1 MMSQMKS
8 SSNAGIFRTYATHTL
23 RYPWLFVIIVLAA
36 VLAQVTVLAAP
47 IYLKIFIDTL
57 AAGDVAMVPV
67 LRSTLAVLVLIWVLN
82 WLFDRARY
90 FATVYLEANVMP
102 DLMRDAFSY
111 LIDHSY
117 NFFITQFAGS
127 LTHRVSKF
135 GRAYEVLFD
144 SVIGNFLPTALFVIG
159 AVAVLTSRNATLGM
173 LLGVWIVFFLT
184 FQIFVSRARKHSRVV
199 RAAAETKVTA
209 QLADAISNQSTIAL
223 FSGAEH
229 EIARYTETVDSW
241 RAATIRSWNA
251 DAWIWAGMGFFII
264 VIEAILLY
272 GGIYYWERG
281 LFTVGDFV
289 LVQAYLFA
297 AFERLA
303 VVNRELRR
311 VSDAISDAREMQG
324 ILDMPYDVAD
334 VAGAKK
340 LKVTAGAIEFKDV
353 SFAFPSDKSI
363 FEHFNLSVKGGEKIA
378 LVGPSGAGKST
389 VIKLILR
396 FFDVRSGAIEI
407 DGQDIAAVTQKSLRN
422 AISFVPQEPILFHR
436 SLMENIR
443 YGRRDASDADV
454 MEAAKKAHCHDF
466 ISKLPQGYGTFVGER
481 GVKLSGGE
489 RQRVA
494 IARAILKNAPI
505 LILDEATSSLDSASE
520 VLIQDALA
528 QLMKGKTVIVIAHR
542 LSTIMKMDRIVGLDG
557 GRVVEQGTHQ
567 ELLRTNGLYA
577 GLWRHQAGGFILDE
591 ELVPLPVLVDG
602 DIEEEDAGG
611 AEDPRDPI
619 EKTGL

>member
-1 MMSQMKS
+1 MSQMKS
-8 SSNAGIFRTYATHTL
+8 PRNAGIFRTYAAHTL
-23 RYPWLFVIIVLAA
+23 RYPWLFLAIVLTAI
-36 VLAQVTVLAAP
+36 LAQATVLAAP

-57 AAGDVAMVPV
+57 ATGDIGAVTV
-67 LRSTLAVLVLIWVLN
+67 LKSTLAIIVLIWALN
-82 WLFDRARY
+82 WFFDRVRY

-102 DLMRDAFSY
+102 DLMRDAFAY
-111 LIDHSY
+111 LVDHSY
-117 NFFITQFAGS
+117 NFFISQFAGS

-135 GRAYEVLFD
+135 GRAYEILFD
-144 SVIGNFLPTALFVIG
+144 SVIGNFIPTAFFVVG
-159 AVAVLTSRNATLGM
+159 AVAVLTSRNTMLGM
-173 LLGVWIVFFLT
+173 LLAAWIACFLV

-223 FSGAEH
+223 FSGAEY
-229 EIARYTETVDSW
+229 EISRYAETVNTW
-241 RAATIRSWNA
+241 REATIRSWNA
-251 DAWIWAGMGFFII
+251 DAWIWAGIGFFII
-264 VIEAILLY
+264 VIEAVLLY

-281 LFTVGDFV
+281 QFTVGDFV
-289 LVQAYLFA
+289 LMQAYLFA

-303 VVNRELRR
+303 IINRELRR

-324 ILDMPYDVAD
+324 ILNMPHDVGDA
-334 VAGAKK
+334 AGAKE
-340 LKVTAGAIEFKDV
+340 LVVTKGAIAFRNV
-353 SFAFPSDKSI
+353 SFAFPVDYDI
-363 FEHFNLSVKGGEKIA
+363 FEHFDMTVRGGEKIA

-389 VIKLILR
+389 IIKLILR
-396 FFDVRSGAIEI
+396 FFDVKSGAIEI
-407 DGQDIAAVTQKSLRN
+407 DGQDIAHVQQKSLRN

-443 YGRRDASDADV
+443 YGRRDASDEDV
-454 MEAAKKAHCHDF
+454 MEAAKKAHCHEF
-466 ISKLPQGYGTFVGER
+466 IAKLPQGYETFVGER

-557 GRVVEQGTHQ
+557 GRIVEEGTHQ
-567 ELLRTNGLYA
+567 ELLKKEGLYA
-577 GLWRHQAGGFILDE
+577 GLWRHQAGGFIQDE
-591 ELVPLPVLVDG
+591 DLASLPVLVDS

-611 AEDPRDPI
+611 AEDPGDPI